1 MTAPEKPRRYR
12 KRKRAESEH
21 QTRQRITEAAVELH
35 GTVGPANTTVTDIA
49 NLAGVSRMTVYNHFP
64 TDVELFQACSSHWAS
79 ENPFPDP
86 GSWTGE
92 DPAERL
98 HRALC
103 ELYPWY
109 RGRQQMLGN
118 VIRDTPNV
126 PALAEVMGPLWES
139 YMGAVVQA
147 LVEGWSNTH
156 VDAKAATA
164 MLRLA
169 VDFSSWSTLTG
180 SGVRDDD
187 AAILMARMVSCVL
200 AGEPSAGS

>member
-1 MTAPEKPRRYR
+1 MSTHDKPRRYR
-12 KRKRAESEH
+12 KRRRAESEQ
-21 QTRQRITEAAVELH
+21 QTRRRITEAAVELH

-64 TDVELFQACSSHWAS
+64 TDLELFQACSSHWAS

-86 GSWTGE
+86 GSWTAE

-98 HRALC
+98 RGALL

-118 VIRDTPNV
+118 VIRDTANL

-139 YMGAVVQA
+139 YMGALVQA
-147 LVEGWSNTH
+147 LAEGWS
-156 VDAKAATA
+156 DAGVVSGDVTV

-169 VDFSSWSTLTG
+169 VDFSSWRTLTG
-180 SGVRDDD
+180 SGVRDED
-187 AAILMARMVSCVL
+187 AAILMSRMIACVL
-200 AGEPSAGS
+200 SGSR